1 MFNFYSS
8 GHFLAVLVPPPKSN
22 FNAYHYCQRILIT
35 ASVSMYE
42 SEVAAVRASASSI
55 SICGADVA
63 CCLYPAAAAVQPV
76 PLDTLLRS
84 WYLYNCTPC
93 PFQYSSSQLIV
104 DTCVSFCTAVS
115 HSCSCSLC
123 YFAAL
128 LFATL
133 QDGSEYYWLRWIYWS
148 WYWTE
153 KEMKM
158 LIQYPCLWLLP
169 FVQGDLLV

>member
-63 CCLYPAAAAVQPV
+63 CCLYPPAAVQPV
-76 PLDTLLRS
+76 SLNTLLCS

-128 LFATL
+128 LLCCLSALLLCRT
-133 QDGSEYYWLRWIYWS
+133 DESISCWNEYIGLDI
-148 WYWTE
+148 E
-153 KEMKM
+153 QKKEM
-158 LIQYPCLWLLP
+158 LIQYSCLWWLP
-169 FVQGDLLV
+169 FV